1 MKIALVGSREYK
13 HLGLVVKYVKSLP
26 ADTIIVSGGARGVD
40 SVAAN
45 TARDCGL
52 EVEIIPALWNVYG
65 RQAGMIR
72 NGEIVR
78 KADQVIAFWDETS
91 RGTLDSI
98 KKAKAQNK
106 PLEVYGKDGQLIGDW
121 DARKT
126 PDA

>member
-1 MKIALVGSREYK
+1 MKIAIVGSREYR

-26 ADTIIVSGGARGVD
+26 ADTVIVSGGARGVD

-52 EVEIIPALWNVYG
+52 EVEIIPALWHVYG

-98 KKAKAQNK
+98 QKARALKK
-106 PLEVYGKDGQLIGDW
+106 PLEVYGKDGQFI
-121 DARKT
+121 RERHETKT